1 MENSDN
7 KNSSEILQKLTKK
20 ISLSKFNPLSALYQK
35 PKFLFG
41 TPPEIIKGNIKIG
54 YSILSGNFILNGQK
68 KTFSNFSDLNDF
80 DNEYWLPHIYNFNW
94 LKDLRVVS
102 NVPARNLARKYI
114 ENWISLEKKTSKVS
128 WRADIL
134 ADRLT
139 NWLTHF
145 GFYSN
150 NAPQIFFDQFFLSIS
165 RQAKYLNRKA
175 IRSAEGSPRITAL
188 KGLIYCGVALPGFD
202 KYLNKGQQYLE
213 TELNHQIF
221 PDGGHYSR
229 NPKIHTDVLFNII
242 SIRETLIT
250 AHIEVPDWLS
260 DKIDRM
266 LAMLKTFRHSDGGL
280 SYFNGSTFGNIE
292 IINSLLLKS
301 TGKSRAVSSAPHSG
315 FHKLSA
321 NKTSIL
327 MDTGTPPKVSANKW
341 GHAGSLSF
349 EMTSGKDRII
359 VNCGSTEN
367 LTKAWKHA
375 LRSTAAHST
384 IVVNDSN
391 STKINID
398 GGYLQSPGQVTSSR
412 REIDG
417 SSIIE
422 ASYDGYLSS
431 FDLIHRRL
439 LMLAPDGEEIQGEDN
454 IIGSGDKRYTM
465 RFHLHPN
472 IQATILP
479 GKNSVLLKPRKG
491 QGWRFEC
498 LDRKL
503 ALEESVYFTEN
514 NIRRRTLQITVFGQI
529 TDGGVCIK
537 WRFSKI

>member
-1 MENSDN
+1 MINSDN
-7 KNSSEILQKLTKK
+7 KDLGGLLQKLTKS
-20 ISLSKFNPLSALYQK
+20 ISLARFNPLSALNQK

-41 TPPEIIKGNIKIG
+41 TPPEIITGKIEIG
-54 YSILSGNFILNGQK
+54 HSILSGKFVLNGQK

-80 DNEYWLPHIYNFNW
+80 NNEYWLSHIYNFSW
-94 LKDLRVVS
+94 LKDLRMVS
-102 NVPARNLARKYI
+102 NIPARNLAREYI
-114 ENWISLEKKTSKVS
+114 ENWISLENKTSKIS

-134 ADRLT
+134 GERLT

-150 NAPQIFFDQFFLSIS
+150 NAPQKFFDQLFLSIS
-165 RQAKYLNRKA
+165 RQAKYLNRQA
-175 IRSAEGSPRITAL
+175 MRSVEGSSRITAL

-202 KYLNKGQQYLE
+202 KYLNRGQQYLE
-213 TELNHQIF
+213 TELNHQVF

-229 NPKIHTDVLFNII
+229 NPRIHTEVLFNIV

-260 DKIDRM
+260 NKIDKM

-280 SYFNGSTFGNIE
+280 SYFNGSTFGNNE

-301 TGKSRAVSSAPHSG
+301 TSKVRAVSSAPHSG

-321 NKTSIL
+321 NKTTIL
-327 MDTGTPPKVSANKW
+327 MDTGAPPTESANKW

-359 VNCGSTEN
+359 VNCGSAEGA
-367 LTKAWKHA
+367 TKAWKHA

-384 IVVNDSN
+384 IIVNDSN
-391 STKINID
+391 STKINLD

-439 LMLAPDGEEIQGEDN
+439 LMLAPDGEEIHGEDN

-479 GKNSVLLKPRKG
+479 SKNSVLLKPRKG

-503 ALEESVYFTEN
+503 ALEESVYFTED
-514 NIRRRTLQITVFGQI
+514 NIRRRTLQITIFGQV

>member
-1 MENSDN
+1 MENSNN
-7 KNSSEILQKLTKK
+7 KISSGMLQKLTKR
-20 ISLSKFNPLSALYQK
+20 ISLSQFNPLSALNQK

-41 TPPEIIKGNIKIG
+41 TPPEIIKGNIEIG
-54 YSILSGNFILNGQK
+54 YSILSGNFTLNGQK
-68 KTFSNFSDLNDF
+68 RTFSNFSDLNDF
-80 DNEYWLPHIYNFNW
+80 DNEYWLSHIYNFNW

-102 NVPARNLARKYI
+102 NVPARDLAREYI
-114 ENWISLEKKTSKVS
+114 ENWISSENKTSKVS

-134 ADRLT
+134 GDRLT

-165 RQAKYLNRKA
+165 RQAKHLNRKA
-175 IRSAEGSPRITAL
+175 MRSAEGSPRITAL

-213 TELNHQIF
+213 TELDHQIF

-260 DKIDRM
+260 DKIDKM

-280 SYFNGSTFGNIE
+280 SYFNGSTYGNNE

-301 TGKSRAVSSAPHSG
+301 ASKVRAISSAPHSG

-327 MDTGTPPKVSANKW
+327 MDTGTPPKESANKW

-359 VNCGSTEN
+359 VNCGSAEN

-384 IVVNDSN
+384 IVVDDSN
-391 STKINID
+391 STKINLD
-398 GGYLQSPGQVTSSR
+398 GGYLQGTGQVTSSR

-439 LMLAPDGEEIQGEDN
+439 LMLAPNGEEIQGEDN

-479 GKNSVLLKPRKG
+479 SKNSVLLKPRKG

-514 NIRRRTLQITVFGQI
+514 NIRRRTLQITVFGQV